1 MSRSPVEVIYGPLV
15 TERSYSLYQ
24 QGRYT
29 FRVANS
35 ATKPEIARALEE
47 QYEAQGVK
55 VAAVNTINM
64 RGKVRRTGRRG
75 NEVVRIHGRAKPA
88 ADAERLRHRHG
99 HNGNLAFRT
108 PARGSS
114 GHSLPRDV
122 SRYGSGVQWREVS
135 HRPARRSVI
144 VGCGAD

>member
-1 MSRSPVEVIYGPLV
+1 MSRSPVEVIIGPLV

-29 FRVANS
+29 FRVANN

-75 NEVVRIHGRAKPA
+75 VVGRTSDWKKAVVTLR
-88 ADAERLRHRHG
+88 EGRLEG
-99 HNGNLAFRT
+99 LFG
-108 PARGSS
+108 
-114 GHSLPRDV
+114 
-122 SRYGSGVQWREVS
+122 GV
-135 HRPARRSVI
+135 
-144 VGCGAD
+144 

>member
-64 RGKVRRTGRRG
+64 HGKVRRTGRRG
-75 NEVVRIHGRAKPA
+75 VVGRTSDWKKAVVTLR
-88 ADAERLRHRHG
+88 EGRLEG
-99 HNGNLAFRT
+99 LFG
-108 PARGSS
+108 
-114 GHSLPRDV
+114 
-122 SRYGSGVQWREVS
+122 GV
-135 HRPARRSVI
+135 
-144 VGCGAD
+144 

>member
-35 ATKPEIARALEE
+35 ATKLEIARALEE

-75 NEVVRIHGRAKPA
+75 VVGRTSDWKKAVVTLK
-88 ADAERLRHRHG
+88 EGRLEG
-99 HNGNLAFRT
+99 LFG
-108 PARGSS
+108 
-114 GHSLPRDV
+114 
-122 SRYGSGVQWREVS
+122 GV
-135 HRPARRSVI
+135 
-144 VGCGAD
+144 

>member
-1 MSRSPVEVIYGPLV
+1 MSRSPVEVIHGPLV

-29 FRVANS
+29 FRVASN

-75 NEVVRIHGRAKPA
+75 VTGRTSDWKKAVVTLKEGRL
-88 ADAERLRHRHG
+88 EGLFG
-99 HNGNLAFRT
+99 
-108 PARGSS
+108 
-114 GHSLPRDV
+114 
-122 SRYGSGVQWREVS
+122 GV
-135 HRPARRSVI
+135 
-144 VGCGAD
+144 